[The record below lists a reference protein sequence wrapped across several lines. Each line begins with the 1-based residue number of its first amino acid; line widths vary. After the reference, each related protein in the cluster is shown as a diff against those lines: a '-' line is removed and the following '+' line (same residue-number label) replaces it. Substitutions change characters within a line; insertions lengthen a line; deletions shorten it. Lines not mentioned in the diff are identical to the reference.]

1 MRSCGSWAEIS
12 EHPAREGGPCY
23 WKPIYVSTKSNVLG
37 EDGGFLSKH
46 HRRLRHFTE
55 NPLWPCGAQRQ
66 AHFPS
71 NCLGD
76 SPFLLGSQEAQMAS
90 PSHNTVCQE
99 FLALE
104 LKMSSQVIQIRL
116 GDKVGGLRETKSG
129 LGREERKDKSS

>member
-1 MRSCGSWAEIS
+1 
-12 EHPAREGGPCY
+12 
-23 WKPIYVSTKSNVLG
+23 
-37 EDGGFLSKH
+37 
-46 HRRLRHFTE
+46 
-55 NPLWPCGAQRQ
+55 
-66 AHFPS
+66 
-71 NCLGD
+71 
-76 SPFLLGSQEAQMAS
+76 MAS